1 MKKVICFFIC
11 VCFMMQSVV
20 VFAEGNTDLGLNAK
34 SAILM
39 EESTGNIL
47 YESNPDERLPIA
59 SVTKVMTMLLI
70 MEAVDSGKISLDDMV
85 TVSENAMSYGGSTMF
100 LETGEQLTV
109 NDMLKGIAVASANDG
124 CVAMA
129 EHLAGSE
136 SAFVDMMNEKAKE
149 LGMENTHFM
158 NTNGLDEDDHY
169 SSARDVAIMS
179 RELMKHETIFN
190 YTSIWMDTLRGGKF
204 QLANTNKLIRFYDGA
219 NGLKTGST
227 SKALCCL
234 SAAAKRNDMQLI
246 AVVLGAPTSAER
258 FASAK
263 SLLDYGFANYAVN
276 TQITA
281 GDEVQKIPV
290 EKGVDKEVG
299 VVAGDSCSTLVK
311 KGQEDN
317 ITKEIKIDET
327 ITAPIEAGQKIGTMT
342 ISRDGEVIADID
354 LNASSAVE
362 KKGIGLIIKD
372 FFATIF
378 FGSNNDTEENSE
390 I

>member
-11 VCFMMQSVV
+11 VCFMMLSVV

-70 MEAVDSGKISLDDMV
+70 MEAVDSEKISLDDMV

-281 GDEVQKIPV
+281 GDEVQKIAV

-354 LNASSAVE
+354 LNALSAVE

-378 FGSNNDTEENSE
+378 FGSNNDTEENNE

>member
-11 VCFMMQSVV
+11 VCFMMHSVV
-20 VFAEGNTDLGLNAK
+20 VFAESNTDLGLNAK

-39 EESTGNIL
+39 EEATGNIL

-136 SAFVDMMNEKAKE
+136 SAFVDMMNEKAKK

-281 GDEVQKIPV
+281 GDEVQKIAV
-290 EKGVDKEVG
+290 EKGVDKEVD

-378 FGSNNDTEENSE
+378 FGSDNDTEENSE

>member
-1 MKKVICFFIC
+1 
-11 VCFMMQSVV
+11 MMQSVC
-20 VFAEGNTDLGLNAK
+20 VFAEGEQETDLGLNAK

-39 EESTGNIL
+39 EDSTGKVL
-47 YESNPDERLPIA
+47 YESNPDERVPIA

-70 MEAVDSGKISLDDMV
+70 MEAVDSGKITLDDMV

-100 LETGEQLTV
+100 LEAGEQLTV
-109 NDMLKGIAVASANDG
+109 NDMMKGIAVASANDG

-136 SAFVDMMNEKAKE
+136 SAFVDMMNAKAQE

-158 NTNGLDEDDHY
+158 NTNGLDEDNHY

-179 RELMKHETIFN
+179 RELIKHKTIFN

-204 QLANTNKLIRFYDGA
+204 QLANTNKLIRFYEGA

-234 SAAAKRNDMQLI
+234 SATAKRNDMQLI

-258 FASAK
+258 FSSAK

-276 TQITA
+276 TQVTA
-281 GDEVQKIPV
+281 GDEIDRVHV
-290 EKGVDKEVG
+290 EKGVDNEVSM
-299 VVAGDSCSTLVK
+299 VAADTYSTLVK

-317 ITKEIKIDET
+317 VTKEVILDEQ
-327 ITAPIEAGQKIGTMT
+327 ITAPLEAGEKLGTMK
-342 ISRDGEVIADID
+342 ISRDGETLAEID
-354 LNASSAVE
+354 LNAANAVE
-362 KKGIGLIIKD
+362 KKGIGLIVKD
-372 FFATIF
+372 FFRMIF
-378 FGSNNDTEENSE
+378 YGDSTMTAENL
-390 I
+390 

>member
-1 MKKVICFFIC
+1 MKRVICFFIC
-11 VCFMMQSVV
+11 VCFMMHSVV

-136 SAFVDMMNEKAKE
+136 SAFVDMMNEKAKK

-281 GDEVQKIPV
+281 GDEVQKIAV

-299 VVAGDSCSTLVK
+299 VVASDSCSTLVK

-378 FGSNNDTEENSE
+378 FGSNNDTEENNE

>member
-281 GDEVQKIPV
+281 GDEVQKIAV

-299 VVAGDSCSTLVK
+299 AVAGDSCSTLVK

-362 KKGIGLIIKD
+362 KKGLGLIIND